1 MIGFQPQET
10 DIDYNNS
17 MKSDAVTKPGE
28 KEVPAPKPGIEI
40 PSPNPSSVPSPQP
53 DTIENSP
60 KPEIQPIPAENPTPS
75 TVPEIS
81 PIQPVEFS

>member
-10 DIDYNNS
+10 DIENNDS
-17 MKSDAVTKPGE
+17 IKSVIGIKPGE

-60 KPEIQPIPAENPTPS
+60 KPEIQPIPEETPIPG

-81 PIQPVEFS
+81 PVQPVELS